1 MNRNYAHY
9 PKPCVPIDNDQP
21 PHAIQSFIDCTHFLC
36 IKIHPFPLES
46 RFILNFIVLNM
57 TIKTLRIVGFLEGL
71 SFLLLLFI
79 AMPLKYIWGNP
90 ILVKFVGMGHGILF
104 ILFLAVLFAVCE
116 KQKWSIKMFILGF
129 IASILPFGPF
139 VFDHKLK
146 KFES

>member
-1 MNRNYAHY
+1 MN
-9 PKPCVPIDNDQP
+9 
-21 PHAIQSFIDCTHFLC
+21 
-36 IKIHPFPLES
+36 
-46 RFILNFIVLNM
+46 
-57 TIKTLRIVGFLEGL
+57 IKTLRVLGFLEGL

-90 ILVKFVGMGHGILF
+90 LLVKFVGMGHGILF
-104 ILFLAVLFAVCE
+104 ILFLIVLFAVCE